1 MLREL
6 ERDAPLSSPQLD
18 CVRWLTQIAV
28 LSEVFAQQRK
38 FDRRKTILSV

>member
-6 ERDAPLSSPQLD
+6 ERDASLSSAQLD
-18 CVRWLTQIAV
+18 YVRWLTQIAV
-28 LSEVFAQQRK
+28 LSEVFGQQRE